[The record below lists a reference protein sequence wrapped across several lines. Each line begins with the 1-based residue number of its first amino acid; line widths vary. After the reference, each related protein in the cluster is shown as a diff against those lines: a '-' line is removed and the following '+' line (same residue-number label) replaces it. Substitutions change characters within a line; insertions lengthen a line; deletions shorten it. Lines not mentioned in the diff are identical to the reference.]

1 VNSEAINIGE
11 RERRK
16 RRLLGIVALTVGV
29 AASFVLVASR
39 APRPLRLVVFP
50 PVWIAGLGLLQ
61 SREKTCIALAA
72 RGTRNMDSGEEK
84 IEDASLI
91 ESLRAKSRRIN
102 RRALTTAAVVT
113 LVTLAFP

>member
-1 VNSEAINIGE
+1 MSGAATNIGE

-16 RRLLGIVALTVGV
+16 RRVLGMVALTVGV
-29 AASFVLVASR
+29 AASFVLVATR

-61 SREKTCIALAA
+61 SRERTCISLAA
-72 RGTRNMDSGEEK
+72 RGARNMDAGEEQ
-84 IEDASLI
+84 IEDEDEIA
-91 ESLRAKSRRIN
+91 ELREKSRRIN
-102 RRALTTAAVVT
+102 RRALTTAAVIT